1 MTVRLSV
8 VIPVYNEADQ
18 VVETIRSATA
28 AVREAPEFADA
39 EIVVADDGSTADV
52 ASPALAAAD
61 GVPVRVER
69 LERNSGRFEARRAGL
84 AVARG
89 DLVLFVDA
97 GVTLV
102 PGSLSFVASRVEEG
116 RKVWNAHTEMNTG
129 DSPFAVFWKVVSS
142 LAFGDY
148 VDDPRETSFGVEEFD
163 RFPKG
168 TTCFLAPRALLTE
181 AFDSF
186 HSRYADTRNA
196 NDDGPIIRSI
206 AARSRVNIAPGFA
219 CVYTPRRTLRSFVKH
234 ALHRG
239 VVFVDGHGRPE
250 SRFFPAVVAFF
261 PVSAAL
267 AAATVKRPA
276 VAPLALP
283 GVAGAAAV
291 AAARRGRP
299 TEETVAFAALAPVYA
314 VAHGVG
320 MWRGAALALA
330 ERLRPKP

>member
-1 MTVRLSV
+1 MRLSV

-18 VVETIRSATA
+18 LVETIRSATA
-28 AVREAPEFADA
+28 AVREAPAFADA
-39 EIVVADDGSTADV
+39 EIVVADDGSSADV

-84 AVARG
+84 VAARG

-102 PGSLSFVASRVEEG
+102 PGSLSFVAQRVEEG
-116 RKVWNAHTEMNTG
+116 REVWNAHTEMDTG
-129 DSPFAVFWKVVSS
+129 DSPYAVFWKLVSS
-142 LAFGDY
+142 LAFADY

-168 TTCFLAPRALLTE
+168 TTCFLAPRSLLRE

-186 HSRYADTRNA
+186 RSRYADTRNA

-206 AARSRVNIAPGFA
+206 AARTRVNIAPGFA
-219 CVYTPRRTLRSFVKH
+219 CVYTPRRTMRSFVKH

-239 VVFVDGHGRPE
+239 VVFVDGHGRRE

-261 PVSAAL
+261 PLSAAF
-267 AAATVKRPA
+267 AVATVKRPV
-276 VAPLALP
+276 VAPLAAL
-283 GVAGAAAV
+283 GVAGAATV
-291 AAARRGRP
+291 VAARRGRP
-299 TEETVAFAALAPVYA
+299 SEETVAFAALAPVYA
-314 VAHGVG
+314 VAHGLG
-320 MWRGAALALA
+320 MWRGAALALTA
-330 ERLRPKP
+330 HLRQKA